1 MKGILIIIV
10 LLTICLHLT
19 AEVQLKQMKK
29 LMGDIEEDISLSE
42 YQQKH
47 SKITQ
52 FGFSIN
58 IGRTEKGQEYEHGT
72 LIAKTKNDD
81 VICYEI
87 LTTDN
92 NSYLLNVF
100 DDKRCINKLQ
110 HKNIYFDVESKI
122 VHDDMIKLFYKF
134 AREESLSY
142 KFKSVKKINTIE

>member
-52 FGFSIN
+52 FGFL
-58 IGRTEKGQEYEHGT
+58 
-72 LIAKTKNDD
+72 LI
-81 VICYEI
+81 
-87 LTTDN
+87 
-92 NSYLLNVF
+92 
-100 DDKRCINKLQ
+100 
-110 HKNIYFDVESKI
+110 
-122 VHDDMIKLFYKF
+122 
-134 AREESLSY
+134 
-142 KFKSVKKINTIE
+142 